1 MDEIERMKEL
11 IHDLNRAS
19 DSYYGSGTTLMSDAE
34 FDSKLLE
41 LKQLEEE
48 ANTVFPNSPVN
59 RVGGAVLKSLIK
71 VKHETPMLS
80 LDKCHSV
87 EEIKKFAAGHDIVAS
102 IKLDGISCRLIYQDG
117 ELIGAESRGNGTEGN
132 DILQH
137 VKQFMNVPL
146 RINKKGKYVIDG
158 EALIKL
164 DDFEEINKNGEYKN
178 SRNLTA
184 GTLSSLDTSVVKDR
198 KLSWYAWEVV
208 EEVDPILAI
217 SNNDYEAHDSFYFR
231 LLEAGKLGFSIVPC
245 EVLGLKYYQ
254 NEELQCKIDNFI
266 SLAAEK
272 HLPQDGVVFKFEDVE
287 YGKSLGSTE
296 HHNRNGVAFKVKNDS
311 VETTL
316 KNIEFTM
323 GKTGV
328 LTPTAVF
335 EPVEI
340 EGSTV
345 ERASLHNISVMREL
359 MPRPFRG
366 QRIGVFKANLI
377 IPQLRWAEEFISDG
391 FEKDMEKSFIHI
403 PDKCPVCGEP
413 TKIIKEND
421 SKVLWCTN
429 PECKGKLLGK
439 LTHAVSRNALNI
451 DGLSE
456 ATIQKFISLGWL
468 NSIQDIYYLNTH
480 EKQMKNLD
488 GFGSKSVSKLFQ
500 SIEKSRNTTLDRFL
514 YALSIPLVGKTAS
527 KAIAEAE
534 DYQFES
540 FMRDMTHPGAK
551 FFSHI
556 PGIGDSIINSL
567 DEYFNRECSNV
578 WELGKEFT
586 FETPKKVFLSINSGK
601 YLTGQTFVVTGSLKH
616 FENRDALK
624 EKIESLGGKVS
635 GSISKKVTALIN
647 NDVNSTSSKN
657 TKAKSLGVK
666 IMSEDEFLEYIS
678 QERR

>member
-527 KAIAEAE
+527 KAISEAE

-586 FETPKKVFLSINSGK
+586 FETPKKVSLSINSGK
-601 YLTGQTFVVTGSLKH
+601 DLTGQTFVVTGSLKH
-616 FENRDALK
+616 FENRDSLR

-647 NDVNSTSSKN
+647 NDVNSMSSKN

-678 QERR
+678 

>member
-1 MDEIERMKEL
+1 MDKIERMKEL

-87 EEIKKFAAGHDIVAS
+87 EEIKKFATGHDIVAS

-254 NEELQCKIDNFI
+254 NEELQYKIDNFI

-296 HHNRNGVAFKVKNDS
+296 HHNRNGIAFKVKNDS

-316 KNIEFTM
+316 KDIEFTM
-323 GKTGV
+323 GKTGI

-335 EPVEI
+335 EPVET

-421 SKVLWCTN
+421 SEVLWCTN

-439 LTHAVSRNALNI
+439 LTHAVSRNTLNI

-468 NSIQDIYYLNTH
+468 NSIQDIYYLTKY

-488 GFGSKSVSKLFQ
+488 GFGSKSVSKLFD

-527 KAIAEAE
+527 KVIAEAE

-540 FMRDMTHPGAK
+540 FVRDMTHPGAK

-586 FETPKKVFLSINSGK
+586 FETPKKVSLKTSNGK
-601 YLTGQTFVVTGSLKH
+601 DLTGQTFVVTGSLKH
-616 FENRDALK
+616 FENRDVFK

-678 QERR
+678 

>member
-1 MDEIERMKEL
+1 MDKIKRMKEL

-421 SKVLWCTN
+421 SEVLLCTN

-468 NSIQDIYYLNTH
+468 NSIQDIYYLTKY
-480 EKQMKNLD
+480 EKQMKTLD
-488 GFGSKSVSKLFQ
+488 GFGSKSVSKLFD
-500 SIEKSRNTTLDRFL
+500 SIEKSRNTTFDRFI

-601 YLTGQTFVVTGSLKH
+601 DLTGQTFVITGSLKH
-616 FENRDALK
+616 FENRDAFK

-657 TKAKSLGVK
+657 TKAKSIGVK

-678 QERR
+678 

>member
-1 MDEIERMKEL
+1 MDKIKRMKEL

-184 GTLSSLDTSVVKDR
+184 GTLSSLDTSAVKDR

-296 HHNRNGVAFKVKNDS
+296 HHNRNGIAFKVKNDS

-316 KNIEFTM
+316 KDIEFTM
-323 GKTGV
+323 GKTGI

-335 EPVEI
+335 EPVET

-421 SKVLWCTN
+421 SEVLWCTN

-439 LTHAVSRNALNI
+439 LTHAVSRNTLNI

-468 NSIQDIYYLNTH
+468 NSIQDIYYLTKY

-488 GFGSKSVSKLFQ
+488 GFGSKSVSKLFD

-527 KAIAEAE
+527 KVIAEAE

-540 FMRDMTHPGAK
+540 FVRDMTHPGAK

-586 FETPKKVFLSINSGK
+586 FETPKKVSLKTSSGK
-601 YLTGQTFVVTGSLKH
+601 DLTGQTFVVTGSLKH

-678 QERR
+678 

>member
-1 MDEIERMKEL
+1 MDKIERMKEL

-19 DSYYGSGTTLMSDAE
+19 DSYYGSGTTLMSDEE

-48 ANTVFPNSPVN
+48 TNTVFPNSPVN
-59 RVGGAVLKSLIK
+59 RVGGTVLKNLTK
-71 VKHETPMLS
+71 VKHVTPMLS

-87 EEIKKFAAGHDIVAS
+87 EEIKKFAAGYDVVAS
-102 IKLDGISCRLIYQDG
+102 IKLDGISCRLIYQNG
-117 ELIGAESRGNGTEGN
+117 ELVGAESRGNGAEGN

-137 VKQFMNVPL
+137 VKQFMNIPL

-208 EEVDPILAI
+208 SEETDPILVVE
-217 SNNDYEAHDSFYFR
+217 YDSFYFK
-231 LLEAGKLGFSIVPC
+231 LLEAEKLGFNIVPC
-245 EVLGLKYYQ
+245 ELLKLKHYKDEEIQ
-254 NEELQCKIDNFI
+254 NKIDNFI

-316 KNIEFTM
+316 KDIEFTM

-421 SKVLWCTN
+421 SEVLWCTK

-456 ATIQKFISLGWL
+456 ATIQKFISLEWL

-480 EKQMKNLD
+480 EKQMKTLD

-514 YALSIPLVGKTAS
+514 YSFSCQFLHKHLHVEIHCRSLLHTYN
-527 KAIAEAE
+527 
-534 DYQFES
+534 YQQ
-540 FMRDMTHPGAK
+540 
-551 FFSHI
+551 
-556 PGIGDSIINSL
+556 
-567 DEYFNRECSNV
+567 V
-578 WELGKEFT
+578 
-586 FETPKKVFLSINSGK
+586 
-601 YLTGQTFVVTGSLKH
+601 
-616 FENRDALK
+616 
-624 EKIESLGGKVS
+624 
-635 GSISKKVTALIN
+635 
-647 NDVNSTSSKN
+647 
-657 TKAKSLGVK
+657 
-666 IMSEDEFLEYIS
+666 
-678 QERR
+678 

>member
-1 MDEIERMKEL
+1 MDKIKRMKEL

-316 KNIEFTM
+316 KDIEFTM

-359 MPRPFRG
+359 MPHPFKG
-366 QRIGVFKANLI
+366 QKIGVFKANLI
-377 IPQLRWAEEFISDG
+377 IPQLRWAEEFVSDG
-391 FEKDMEKSFIHI
+391 FEEDMKKSFIHV
-403 PDKCPVCGEP
+403 PNRCPVCGES

-421 SKVLWCTN
+421 SEVLWCIN

-468 NSIQDIYYLNTH
+468 NSIQDIY
-480 EKQMKNLD
+480 
-488 GFGSKSVSKLFQ
+488 
-500 SIEKSRNTTLDRFL
+500 
-514 YALSIPLVGKTAS
+514 
-527 KAIAEAE
+527 
-534 DYQFES
+534 
-540 FMRDMTHPGAK
+540 
-551 FFSHI
+551 
-556 PGIGDSIINSL
+556 
-567 DEYFNRECSNV
+567 
-578 WELGKEFT
+578 
-586 FETPKKVFLSINSGK
+586 
-601 YLTGQTFVVTGSLKH
+601 
-616 FENRDALK
+616 
-624 EKIESLGGKVS
+624 
-635 GSISKKVTALIN
+635 
-647 NDVNSTSSKN
+647 
-657 TKAKSLGVK
+657 
-666 IMSEDEFLEYIS
+666 
-678 QERR
+678 

>member
-1 MDEIERMKEL
+1 MDKIKRMKEL

-59 RVGGAVLKSLIK
+59 RVGGAVLKNLTK
-71 VKHETPMLS
+71 VTHETPMRS
-80 LDKCHSV
+80 LDKCHTV
-87 EEIKKFAAGHDIVAS
+87 EEIKKFAVGHNVVAS

-117 ELIGAESRGNGTEGN
+117 ELVGAESRGNGIEGN

-137 VKQFMNVPL
+137 VKQFTNVPL
-146 RINKKGKYVIDG
+146 HINKKGKYVIDG

-164 DDFEEINKNGEYKN
+164 DDFEEINKKGEYKN

-184 GTLSSLDTSVVKDR
+184 GTLSSLDTSVVKER
-198 KLSWYAWEVV
+198 KLRWYAWEVV
-208 EEVDPILAI
+208 EEIDPILVI
-217 SNNDYEAHDSFYFR
+217 DHNNYQVHDSFYFR
-231 LLEAGKLGFSIVPC
+231 LLEADRLGFNIVPC
-245 EVLGLKYYQ
+245 ELLELKYYKD
-254 NEELQCKIDNFI
+254 EEIHNKIDYFI

-316 KNIEFTM
+316 KDIEFTM

-359 MPRPFRG
+359 IPRPFRG
-366 QRIGVFKANLI
+366 QKIGVFKANLI
-377 IPQLRWAEEFISDG
+377 IPQLRWAEEFISDE

-421 SKVLWCTN
+421 SEVLWCTN

-468 NSIQDIYYLNTH
+468 NSIQDIYYLSTH
-480 EKQMKNLD
+480 EKQMKTLD

-500 SIEKSRNTTLDRFL
+500 SIEKSRNTTLDRFI
-514 YALSIPLVGKTAS
+514 YALSIPLVGKTVS

-540 FMRDMTHPGAK
+540 FVRDMTHPGAK
-551 FFSHI
+551 FFSYL

-567 DEYFNRECSNV
+567 DEYFGRECNSV

-586 FETPKKVFLSINSGK
+586 FEMAKKVSLDTSSK
-601 YLTGQTFVVTGSLKH
+601 KDLTGQVFVITGSLKH

-678 QERR
+678 

>member
-48 ANTVFPNSPVN
+48 AHTVFPNSPVN

-296 HHNRNGVAFKVKNDS
+296 HHNRNGIAFKVKNDS

-316 KNIEFTM
+316 KDIEFTM
-323 GKTGV
+323 GKTGI

-335 EPVEI
+335 EPVET

-403 PDKCPVCGEP
+403 PDKCPICGEP

-421 SKVLWCTN
+421 SEVLWCTN

-468 NSIQDIYYLNTH
+468 NSIQDIYYLTKY
-480 EKQMKNLD
+480 EKQMKTLD
-488 GFGSKSVSKLFQ
+488 GFGSKSVSKLFD
-500 SIEKSRNTTLDRFL
+500 SIEKSRNTTFDRFI

-527 KAIAEAE
+527 KAIAKAEA
-534 DYQFES
+534 YQFEN
-540 FMRDMTHPGAK
+540 FMRDMTRTGAK
-551 FFSHI
+551 FFSSI
-556 PGIGDSIINSL
+556 PGIGDSITDSL

-586 FETPKKVFLSINSGK
+586 FETPKKVSLSINSGK
-601 YLTGQTFVVTGSLKH
+601 DLTGQTFVVTGSLKH
-616 FENRDALK
+616 FENRDVLK

-678 QERR
+678 

>member
-1 MDEIERMKEL
+1 MDKIKRMKEL

-296 HHNRNGVAFKVKNDS
+296 HHNRNGIAFKVKNDS

-316 KNIEFTM
+316 KDIEFTM
-323 GKTGV
+323 GKTGI

-335 EPVEI
+335 EPVET

-421 SKVLWCTN
+421 SEVLWCTN

-439 LTHAVSRNALNI
+439 LTHAVSRNTLNI

-468 NSIQDIYYLNTH
+468 NSIQDIYYLTKY

-488 GFGSKSVSKLFQ
+488 GFGSKSVSKLFD

-527 KAIAEAE
+527 KVSAEAE

-540 FMRDMTHPGAK
+540 FVRDMTHPGAK

-586 FETPKKVFLSINSGK
+586 FETPKKVSLKTSSGK
-601 YLTGQTFVVTGSLKH
+601 DLTGQTFVVTGSLKH

-678 QERR
+678 

>member
-1 MDEIERMKEL
+1 MDKIERMKEL

-146 RINKKGKYVIDG
+146 RINKNGKYVIDG

-208 EEVDPILAI
+208 SEETDPILVVE
-217 SNNDYEAHDSFYFR
+217 YDSFYFK
-231 LLEAGKLGFSIVPC
+231 LLEAEKLGFNIVPC
-245 EVLGLKYYQ
+245 ELLKLKHYKDEEIQ
-254 NEELQCKIDNFI
+254 NKIDNFI

-316 KNIEFTM
+316 KDIEFTM

-359 MPRPFRG
+359 MPHPFKG
-366 QRIGVFKANLI
+366 QKIGVFKANLI
-377 IPQLRWAEEFISDG
+377 IPQLRWAEEFVSDG
-391 FEKDMEKSFIHI
+391 FEEDMKKSFIHV
-403 PDKCPVCGEP
+403 PNRCPVCGES

-421 SKVLWCTN
+421 SEVLWCIN

-468 NSIQDIYYLNTH
+468 NSIQDIYYLNTP
-480 EKQMKNLD
+480 EKQMKTLD

-601 YLTGQTFVVTGSLKH
+601 DLTGQTFVITGSLKH
-616 FENRDALK
+616 FENRDAFK

-678 QERR
+678 

>member
-468 NSIQDIYYLNTH
+468 NSIQDIYYLTKY
-480 EKQMKNLD
+480 EKQMKTLD
-488 GFGSKSVSKLFQ
+488 GFGSKSVSKLFD

-678 QERR
+678 

>member
-1 MDEIERMKEL
+1 MDKIERMKEL

-208 EEVDPILAI
+208 LEETDPILVVE
-217 SNNDYEAHDSFYFR
+217 YDSFYFK
-231 LLEAGKLGFSIVPC
+231 LLEAEKLGFNIVPC
-245 EVLGLKYYQ
+245 ELLKLKHYKDEEIQ
-254 NEELQCKIDNFI
+254 NKIDNFI

-316 KNIEFTM
+316 KDIEFTM

-359 MPRPFRG
+359 MPHPFKG
-366 QRIGVFKANLI
+366 QKIGVFKANLI

-403 PDKCPVCGEP
+403 PDKCPVCGES

-421 SKVLWCTN
+421 SEVLWCTN

-480 EKQMKNLD
+480 EKQMKTLD

-500 SIEKSRNTTLDRFL
+500 SIEKSRNTTLDRFI

-586 FETPKKVFLSINSGK
+586 FETPKKVPLDTSNK
-601 YLTGQTFVVTGSLKH
+601 KDLTGQVFVITGSLKH

-624 EKIESLGGKVS
+624 EKIESFGGKVS
-635 GSISKKVTALIN
+635 GSISKKTTYLIN
-647 NDVNSTSSKN
+647 NDIESSSSKN
-657 TKAKSLGVK
+657 RDAKKNG
-666 IMSEDEFLEYIS
+666 IPIITEEDFLNMINEHK
-678 QERR
+678 

>member
-1 MDEIERMKEL
+1 MDKIERMKEL
-11 IHDLNRAS
+11 IYDLNRAS

-208 EEVDPILAI
+208 SEETDPILVVE
-217 SNNDYEAHDSFYFR
+217 YDSFYFK
-231 LLEAGKLGFSIVPC
+231 LLEAEKLGFNIVPC
-245 EVLGLKYYQ
+245 ELLKLKHYKDEEIQ
-254 NEELQCKIDNFI
+254 NKIDNFI

-296 HHNRNGVAFKVKNDS
+296 HYNRNGIAFKVKNDS

-316 KNIEFTM
+316 KDIEFTM
-323 GKTGV
+323 GKTGI

-359 MPRPFRG
+359 MPRPFKG
-366 QRIGVFKANLI
+366 QKIGVFKANLI
-377 IPQLRWAEEFISDG
+377 IPQLRWAEEFVSDG
-391 FEKDMEKSFIHI
+391 FEEDMKKSFIHV
-403 PDKCPVCGEP
+403 PNRCPVCGES

-421 SKVLWCTN
+421 SEVLWCTN
-429 PECKGKLLGK
+429 HECKGKLLGK

-468 NSIQDIYYLNTH
+468 KSIQDIYYLTKY
-480 EKQMKNLD
+480 EKQMKTLD

-578 WELGKEFT
+578 WEFGKEFT
-586 FETPKKVFLSINSGK
+586 FETPKKVFLSMNSGK
-601 YLTGQTFVVTGSLKH
+601 DLTGQTFVITGSLKH
-616 FENRDALK
+616 FENRDAFK

-657 TKAKSLGVK
+657 TKAKSIGVK
-666 IMSEDEFLEYIS
+666 IISEDEFLEYIS
-678 QERR
+678 

>member
-198 KLSWYAWEVV
+198 KLSWHAWEVV
-208 EEVDPILAI
+208 SEETDPILVVE
-217 SNNDYEAHDSFYFR
+217 YDSFYFK
-231 LLEAGKLGFSIVPC
+231 LLEAEKLGFNIVPC
-245 EVLGLKYYQ
+245 ELLKLKHYKDEEIQ
-254 NEELQCKIDNFI
+254 NKIDNFI

-296 HHNRNGVAFKVKNDS
+296 HHNRNGIAFKVKNDS

-316 KNIEFTM
+316 KDIEFTM
-323 GKTGV
+323 GKTGI

-359 MPRPFRG
+359 MPRPFKG
-366 QRIGVFKANLI
+366 QKIGVFKANLI

-391 FEKDMEKSFIHI
+391 FEEDMKKSFIHV
-403 PDKCPVCGEP
+403 PNRCPVCGES

-421 SKVLWCTN
+421 SEVLWCIN

-468 NSIQDIYYLNTH
+468 KSIQDIYYLTKY
-480 EKQMKNLD
+480 EKQMKTLD
-488 GFGSKSVSKLFQ
+488 GFGSKSVSKLFD
-500 SIEKSRNTTLDRFL
+500 SIEKSRNTTLDRFI

-527 KAIAEAE
+527 KAIADAE

-601 YLTGQTFVVTGSLKH
+601 DLTGQTFVITGSLKH
-616 FENRDALK
+616 FENRDVLK

-647 NDVNSTSSKN
+647 NDANSTSSKN

-678 QERR
+678 

>member
-1 MDEIERMKEL
+1 MDQLKRMKEL
-11 IHDLNRAS
+11 IRDLNRAS

-296 HHNRNGVAFKVKNDS
+296 HHNRNGIAFKVKNDS

-316 KNIEFTM
+316 KDIEFTM
-323 GKTGV
+323 GKTGI

-335 EPVEI
+335 EPVET

-421 SKVLWCTN
+421 SEVLWCTN

-439 LTHAVSRNALNI
+439 LTHAVSRNTLNI

-468 NSIQDIYYLNTH
+468 NSIQDIYYLTKY

-488 GFGSKSVSKLFQ
+488 GFGSKSVSKLFD

-527 KAIAEAE
+527 KVIAEAE

-540 FMRDMTHPGAK
+540 FVRDMTHPGAK

-586 FETPKKVFLSINSGK
+586 FETPKKVSLKTSSGK
-601 YLTGQTFVVTGSLKH
+601 DLTGQTFVVTGSLKH

-678 QERR
+678 

>member
-296 HHNRNGVAFKVKNDS
+296 HHNRNGIAFKVKNDS

-316 KNIEFTM
+316 KDIEFTM
-323 GKTGV
+323 GKTGI

-335 EPVEI
+335 EPVET

-403 PDKCPVCGEP
+403 PDKCPICGEP

-421 SKVLWCTN
+421 SEVLWCTN

-468 NSIQDIYYLNTH
+468 NSIQDIYYLTKY
-480 EKQMKNLD
+480 EKQMKTLD
-488 GFGSKSVSKLFQ
+488 GFGSKSVSKLFD
-500 SIEKSRNTTLDRFL
+500 SLEKSRNTTLDRFI

-527 KAIAEAE
+527 KAIAKSEA
-534 DYQFES
+534 YQFES
-540 FMRDMTHPGAK
+540 FMRDMTHQGAK

-567 DEYFNRECSNV
+567 DEYFDRECSNV

-586 FETPKKVFLSINSGK
+586 FETPKKVSLSINSGK
-601 YLTGQTFVVTGSLKH
+601 DLTGQTFVVTGSLKH

-678 QERR
+678 

>member
-1 MDEIERMKEL
+1 MDKIERMKEL

-208 EEVDPILAI
+208 SEETDPILVVE
-217 SNNDYEAHDSFYFR
+217 YDSFYFK
-231 LLEAGKLGFSIVPC
+231 LLEAEKLGFNIVPC
-245 EVLGLKYYQ
+245 ELLKLKHYKDEEIQ
-254 NEELQCKIDNFI
+254 NKIDNFI

-296 HHNRNGVAFKVKNDS
+296 HHNRNGIAFKVKNDS

-316 KNIEFTM
+316 KDIEFTM

-359 MPRPFRG
+359 MPHPFKG
-366 QRIGVFKANLI
+366 QKIGVFKANLI
-377 IPQLRWAEEFISDG
+377 IPQLRWAEEFVSDG
-391 FEKDMEKSFIHI
+391 FEEDMKKSFIHV
-403 PDKCPVCGEP
+403 PNRCPVCGES

-421 SKVLWCTN
+421 SEVLWCIN

-527 KAIAEAE
+527 KAISEAE

-586 FETPKKVFLSINSGK
+586 FETPKKVSLSINSGK
-601 YLTGQTFVVTGSLKH
+601 DLTGQTFVITGSLKN

-678 QERR
+678 

>member
-1 MDEIERMKEL
+1 MDKIERMKEL

-208 EEVDPILAI
+208 LEEINPILVVE
-217 SNNDYEAHDSFYFR
+217 YDSFYFK
-231 LLEAGKLGFSIVPC
+231 LLEAEKLGFNIVPC
-245 EVLGLKYYQ
+245 ELLKLKHYKDEEIQ
-254 NEELQCKIDNFI
+254 NKIDNFI

-296 HHNRNGVAFKVKNDS
+296 HHNRNGIAFKVKNDS

-316 KNIEFTM
+316 KDLEFTM

-359 MPRPFRG
+359 MPRPFKG
-366 QRIGVFKANLI
+366 QKIGVFKANLI

-421 SKVLWCTN
+421 SEVLWCTN
-429 PECKGKLLGK
+429 PECNGKLLGK

-468 NSIQDIYYLNTH
+468 NSIQDIYYLNKH
-480 EKQMKNLD
+480 EKQMKVLD

-500 SIEKSRNTTLDRFL
+500 SIEKSRNTTLDRFV
-514 YALSIPLVGKTAS
+514 YALSIPLVGKTVS
-527 KAIAEAE
+527 KVIAEAE

-556 PGIGDSIINSL
+556 PGIGDSIINSF
-567 DEYFNRECSNV
+567 DEYFSRECSNV

-586 FETPKKVFLSINSGK
+586 FETPKKVSLDTSSEKN
-601 YLTGQTFVVTGSLKH
+601 LTGQVFVITGSLKH

-678 QERR
+678 

>member
-1 MDEIERMKEL
+1 MDKIKRMKEL

-117 ELIGAESRGNGTEGN
+117 ELIGAESRGNGTEGS

-296 HHNRNGVAFKVKNDS
+296 HHNRNGIAFKVKNDS

-316 KNIEFTM
+316 KDIEFTM
-323 GKTGV
+323 GKTGI

-335 EPVEI
+335 EPVET

-421 SKVLWCTN
+421 SEVLLCTN

-439 LTHAVSRNALNI
+439 LTHAVSRNTLNI

-468 NSIQDIYYLNTH
+468 NSIQDIYYLTKY

-488 GFGSKSVSKLFQ
+488 GFGSKSVSKLFD

-540 FMRDMTHPGAK
+540 FMRDMTHPGAN

-601 YLTGQTFVVTGSLKH
+601 DLTGQTFVITGSLKH
-616 FENRDALK
+616 FENRDAFK

-678 QERR
+678 

>member
-1 MDEIERMKEL
+1 MDEIKRMKEL
-11 IHDLNRAS
+11 IHDLNMAS

-296 HHNRNGVAFKVKNDS
+296 HHNRNGIAFKVKNDS

-316 KNIEFTM
+316 KDIEFTM
-323 GKTGV
+323 GKTGI

-335 EPVEI
+335 EPVGT

-421 SKVLWCTN
+421 SEVLWCTN

-439 LTHAVSRNALNI
+439 LTHAVSRNTLNI

-468 NSIQDIYYLNTH
+468 NSIQDIYYLTKY

-488 GFGSKSVSKLFQ
+488 GFGSKSVSKLFD

-527 KAIAEAE
+527 KVIAEAE

-540 FMRDMTHPGAK
+540 FVRDMTHPGAK

-586 FETPKKVFLSINSGK
+586 FETPKKVSLKTSSGK
-601 YLTGQTFVVTGSLKH
+601 DLTGQTFVVTGSLKH
-616 FENRDALK
+616 FENRDAFK

-657 TKAKSLGVK
+657 TKAKSIGVK
-666 IMSEDEFLEYIS
+666 IMSEDEFLECIS
-678 QERR
+678 

>member
-1 MDEIERMKEL
+1 MDKIERMKEL
-11 IHDLNRAS
+11 IRDLNKAS

-48 ANTVFPNSPVN
+48 TNTVFPNSPTN
-59 RVGGAVLKSLIK
+59 KVGGTVLKNLIK
-71 VKHETPMLS
+71 VTHETPMLS

-117 ELIGAESRGNGTEGN
+117 ELVGAESRGNGIEGN
-132 DILQH
+132 NILQH
-137 VKQFMNVPL
+137 VKQFTNVPL
-146 RINKKGKYVIDG
+146 HINKKGKYVIDG

-164 DDFEEINKNGEYKN
+164 DDFEEINKKGEYKN

-184 GTLSSLDTSVVKDR
+184 GTLSSLDTSVVKER
-198 KLSWYAWEVV
+198 KLRWYAWEVV
-208 EEVDPILAI
+208 EEVDPILVI
-217 SNNDYEAHDSFYFR
+217 DHNNYQVYDSFYFR
-231 LLEAGKLGFSIVPC
+231 LLEADRLGFNIVPC
-245 EVLGLKYYQ
+245 ELLELKC
-254 NEELQCKIDNFI
+254 NKDEEIHSKIDYFI
-266 SLAAEK
+266 SRAADEY
-272 HLPQDGVVFKFEDVE
+272 LPQDGVVFKFEDVE
-287 YGKSLGSTE
+287 YGKSLGNTE
-296 HHNRNGVAFKVKNDS
+296 HHYRNGVAFKVKNDS

-316 KNIEFTM
+316 KDIEFTM

-328 LTPTAVF
+328 LTPTAIF
-335 EPVEI
+335 DPVEI

-366 QRIGVFKANLI
+366 QKIGVFKANLI
-377 IPQLRWAEEFISDG
+377 IPKLRWAEGFISDG
-391 FEKDMEKSFIHI
+391 FEKDMEKFFIHI
-403 PDKCPVCGEP
+403 PDKCPICNEP

-421 SKVLWCTN
+421 SEVLWCTN

-480 EKQMKNLD
+480 EKQMKTLD

-500 SIEKSRNTTLDRFL
+500 SIEKSRNTTLDRFI
-514 YALSIPLVGKTAS
+514 YALSIPLVGKTVS

-551 FFSHI
+551 FFAHI

-586 FETPKKVFLSINSGK
+586 FETLKKVSLDTSSEKN
-601 YLTGQTFVVTGSLKH
+601 LTGQVFVITGSLKH

-666 IMSEDEFLEYIS
+666 IMSEDEFLKYIS
-678 QERR
+678 

>member
-1 MDEIERMKEL
+1 MDKIKRMKEL

-296 HHNRNGVAFKVKNDS
+296 HHNRNGIAFKVKNDS

-316 KNIEFTM
+316 KDIEFTM
-323 GKTGV
+323 GKTGI

-335 EPVEI
+335 EPVET

-403 PDKCPVCGEP
+403 PDKCPVCSEP

-421 SKVLWCTN
+421 SEVLWCTN

-439 LTHAVSRNALNI
+439 LTHAVSRNTLNI

-468 NSIQDIYYLNTH
+468 NSIQDIYYLTKY

-488 GFGSKSVSKLFQ
+488 GFGSKSVSKLFD

-527 KAIAEAE
+527 KVIAEAE

-540 FMRDMTHPGAK
+540 FVRDMTHPGAK

-586 FETPKKVFLSINSGK
+586 FETPKKVSLKTSSGK
-601 YLTGQTFVVTGSLKH
+601 DLTGQTFVITGSLKH

-678 QERR
+678 

>member
-1 MDEIERMKEL
+1 MDKIERMKEL

-48 ANTVFPNSPVN
+48 TNTVFPNSPVN
-59 RVGGAVLKSLIK
+59 RVGGTVLKNLTK
-71 VKHETPMLS
+71 VKHVTPMLS

-87 EEIKKFAAGHDIVAS
+87 EEIKKFAAGYDVVAS
-102 IKLDGISCRLIYQDG
+102 IKLDGISCRLIYQNG
-117 ELIGAESRGNGTEGN
+117 ELVGAESRGNGAEGN

-137 VKQFMNVPL
+137 VKQFMNIPL

-208 EEVDPILAI
+208 SEETDPILVVE
-217 SNNDYEAHDSFYFR
+217 YDSFYFK
-231 LLEAGKLGFSIVPC
+231 LLEAEKLGFNIVPC
-245 EVLGLKYYQ
+245 ELLKLKHYKSEEIQ
-254 NEELQCKIDNFI
+254 NKIDNFI

-296 HHNRNGVAFKVKNDS
+296 HHNRNGIAFKVKNDS

-316 KNIEFTM
+316 KDIEFTM

-359 MPRPFRG
+359 MPHPFKG
-366 QRIGVFKANLI
+366 QKIGVFKANLI
-377 IPQLRWAEEFISDG
+377 IPQLRWAEEFVSDG
-391 FEKDMEKSFIHI
+391 FEEDMKKSFIHV
-403 PDKCPVCGEP
+403 PNRCPVCGES

-421 SKVLWCTN
+421 SEVLWCTN

-468 NSIQDIYYLNTH
+468 KSIQDIYYLTKY
-480 EKQMKNLD
+480 EKQIKTLD
-488 GFGSKSVSKLFQ
+488 GFGSKSVSKLFD
-500 SIEKSRNTTLDRFL
+500 SIEKSRNTMLDRFI

-527 KAIAEAE
+527 KAIAKAEA
-534 DYQFES
+534 YQFEN
-540 FMRDMTHPGAK
+540 FMRDMTRTGAK
-551 FFSHI
+551 FFSSI

-601 YLTGQTFVVTGSLKH
+601 ILMGQTFVITGSLKH
-616 FENRDALK
+616 FENRDAFK

-657 TKAKSLGVK
+657 TKAKSIGVK

-678 QERR
+678 

>member
-296 HHNRNGVAFKVKNDS
+296 HHNRNGIAFKVKNDS

-316 KNIEFTM
+316 KDIEFTM
-323 GKTGV
+323 GKTGI

-335 EPVEI
+335 EPVKT

-403 PDKCPVCGEP
+403 PDKCPICGEP

-421 SKVLWCTN
+421 SEVLWCTN

-468 NSIQDIYYLNTH
+468 NSIQDIYYLTKY

-488 GFGSKSVSKLFQ
+488 GFGSKSVSKLFD

-527 KAIAEAE
+527 KVIAEAE

-540 FMRDMTHPGAK
+540 FVRDMTHPGAK

-586 FETPKKVFLSINSGK
+586 FETPKKVSLKTSSGK
-601 YLTGQTFVVTGSLKH
+601 DLTGQTFVVTGSLKH

-657 TKAKSLGVK
+657 TKAKSIGVK

-678 QERR
+678 

>member
-1 MDEIERMKEL
+1 MDKIKRMKEL

-296 HHNRNGVAFKVKNDS
+296 HHNRNGIAFKVKNDS

-316 KNIEFTM
+316 KDIEFTM
-323 GKTGV
+323 GKTGI

-335 EPVEI
+335 EPVET
-340 EGSTV
+340 EESTV

-421 SKVLWCTN
+421 SEVLWCTN

-439 LTHAVSRNALNI
+439 LTHAVSRNTLNI

-468 NSIQDIYYLNTH
+468 NSIQDIYYLTKY

-488 GFGSKSVSKLFQ
+488 GFGSKSVSKLFD

-527 KAIAEAE
+527 KVIAEAE

-540 FMRDMTHPGAK
+540 FVRDMTHPGAK

-586 FETPKKVFLSINSGK
+586 FETPKKVSLKTSSGK
-601 YLTGQTFVVTGSLKH
+601 DLTGQTFVVTGSLKH

-678 QERR
+678 

>member
-1 MDEIERMKEL
+1 MDKIKRMKEL

-296 HHNRNGVAFKVKNDS
+296 HHNRNGIAFKVKNDS

-316 KNIEFTM
+316 KDIEFTM
-323 GKTGV
+323 GKTGI

-335 EPVEI
+335 EPVET

-421 SKVLWCTN
+421 SEVLWCTN

-439 LTHAVSRNALNI
+439 LTHAVSRNTLNI

-468 NSIQDIYYLNTH
+468 NSIQDIYYLTKY

-488 GFGSKSVSKLFQ
+488 GFGSKSVSKLFD

-527 KAIAEAE
+527 KIIAEAE

-540 FMRDMTHPGAK
+540 FVRDMTHPGAK

-586 FETPKKVFLSINSGK
+586 FETPKKVSLKTSSGK
-601 YLTGQTFVVTGSLKH
+601 DLTGQTFVVTGSLKH

-678 QERR
+678 

>member
-1 MDEIERMKEL
+1 MDKIKRMKEL

-296 HHNRNGVAFKVKNDS
+296 HHNRNGIAFKVKNDS

-316 KNIEFTM
+316 KDIEFTM
-323 GKTGV
+323 GKTGI

-335 EPVEI
+335 EPVET

-391 FEKDMEKSFIHI
+391 FEKDMEKSFIYI

-421 SKVLWCTN
+421 SEVLWCTN

-439 LTHAVSRNALNI
+439 LTHAVSRNTLNI

-468 NSIQDIYYLNTH
+468 NSIQDIYYLTKY

-488 GFGSKSVSKLFQ
+488 GFGSKSVSKLFD

-527 KAIAEAE
+527 KVIAEAE

-540 FMRDMTHPGAK
+540 FVRDMTHPGAK

-586 FETPKKVFLSINSGK
+586 FETPKKVSLKTSSGK
-601 YLTGQTFVVTGSLKH
+601 DLTGQTFVVTGSLKH

-657 TKAKSLGVK
+657 TKAKSIGVK

-678 QERR
+678 

>member
-296 HHNRNGVAFKVKNDS
+296 HHNRNGIAFKVKNDS

-316 KNIEFTM
+316 KDIEFTM
-323 GKTGV
+323 GKTGI

-335 EPVEI
+335 EPVKT

-391 FEKDMEKSFIHI
+391 FEKDMKKSFIHI
-403 PDKCPVCGEP
+403 PDKCPICGEP

-421 SKVLWCTN
+421 SEVLWCTN

-468 NSIQDIYYLNTH
+468 NSIQDIYYLTKY

-488 GFGSKSVSKLFQ
+488 GFGSKSVSKLFD

-527 KAIAEAE
+527 KVIAEAE

-540 FMRDMTHPGAK
+540 FVRDMTHPGAK

-586 FETPKKVFLSINSGK
+586 FETPKKVSLKTSSGK
-601 YLTGQTFVVTGSLKH
+601 DLTGQTFVVTGSLKH

-657 TKAKSLGVK
+657 TKAKSIGVK

-678 QERR
+678 

>member
-217 SNNDYEAHDSFYFR
+217 SNNDYESHDSFYFR

-296 HHNRNGVAFKVKNDS
+296 HHNRNGIAFKVKNDS

-316 KNIEFTM
+316 KDIEFTM
-323 GKTGV
+323 GKTGI

-335 EPVEI
+335 EPVET

-403 PDKCPVCGEP
+403 PDKCPICGEP

-421 SKVLWCTN
+421 SEVLWCTN

-456 ATIQKFISLGWL
+456 VTIQKFISLGWL
-468 NSIQDIYYLNTH
+468 NSIQDIYYLTKY
-480 EKQMKNLD
+480 EKQMKTLD
-488 GFGSKSVSKLFQ
+488 GFGSKSVSKLFD
-500 SIEKSRNTTLDRFL
+500 SIEKSRNTTFDRFI

-586 FETPKKVFLSINSGK
+586 FETPKKVSLSIKSGK
-601 YLTGQTFVVTGSLKH
+601 DLTGQTFVVTGSLKH
-616 FENRDALK
+616 FENRDVLK

-678 QERR
+678 

>member
-1 MDEIERMKEL
+1 MDKIERMKEL

-296 HHNRNGVAFKVKNDS
+296 HHNRNGIAFKVKNDS

-316 KNIEFTM
+316 KDIEFTM
-323 GKTGV
+323 GKTGI

-335 EPVEI
+335 EPVET

-403 PDKCPVCGEP
+403 PDKCPICGEP

-421 SKVLWCTN
+421 SEVLWCTN

-468 NSIQDIYYLNTH
+468 NSIQDIYYLTKY
-480 EKQMKNLD
+480 EKQMKTLD
-488 GFGSKSVSKLFQ
+488 GFGSKSVSKLFD
-500 SIEKSRNTTLDRFL
+500 SIEKSRNTTFDRFI

-586 FETPKKVFLSINSGK
+586 FETPKKVSLSIKSGK
-601 YLTGQTFVVTGSLKH
+601 DLTGQTFVVTGSLKH
-616 FENRDALK
+616 FENRDVLK

-678 QERR
+678 